1 MALFVAQF
9 LVLFVAQLEA
19 LFLVLFAHN
28 KCIDCI
34 DWQRQLE
41 EVLINE
47 FNKKSRIFIV
57 KI

>member
-34 DWQRQLE
+34 DWQRQHKPMKE
-41 EVLINE
+41 EQLLCLVIAL
-47 FNKKSRIFIV
+47 
-57 KI
+57 